1 MRRTIRRKRNRRVLL
16 LVAVIAAVLATGA
29 YAYTNTI
36 SGVTPPNLGS
46 GTGAINGYTA
56 SNIAYNLNASNP
68 ANVDSVQ
75 FNLAS
80 ATAATTVQIQAV
92 SAGTW
97 YSCNAPT
104 GSPPMLVVCPTAGLT
119 DAAANNLTIVAKG

>member
-1 MRRTIRRKRNRRVLL
+1 MRRKRNRRVLIL
-16 LVAVIAAVLATGA
+16 TAVLAMILAAGA
-29 YAYTNTI
+29 YAYTASIN
-36 SGVTPPNLGS
+36 GVSPPNLGS

-80 ATAATTVQIQAV
+80 ATAATTVQVQAV
-92 SAGTW
+92 SGGTW

-119 DAAANNLTIVAKG
+119 DAAANNLTIVAKGP